1 MFSSLS
7 FLNGFDTKQDSLDKH
22 RYSIPQNTYTIT
34 TTRTAYK
41 DHTVSIMC
49 TTTAQRMACGCFYY
63 TKNPRDANHSG
74 LNLCGRGCPTHKWRS
89 RTPGVIQIVC
99 AECVEQRRKA
109 ERFAYMEA
117 LATERKNA
125 KKRKAVAKKAARKQ
139 GGGGGSCTI
148 L

>member
-1 MFSSLS
+1 M
-7 FLNGFDTKQDSLDKH
+7 
-22 RYSIPQNTYTIT
+22 
-34 TTRTAYK
+34 
-41 DHTVSIMC
+41 
-49 TTTAQRMACGCFYY
+49 
-63 TKNPRDANHSG
+63 
-74 LNLCGRGCPTHKWRS
+74 
-89 RTPGVIQIVC
+89 C